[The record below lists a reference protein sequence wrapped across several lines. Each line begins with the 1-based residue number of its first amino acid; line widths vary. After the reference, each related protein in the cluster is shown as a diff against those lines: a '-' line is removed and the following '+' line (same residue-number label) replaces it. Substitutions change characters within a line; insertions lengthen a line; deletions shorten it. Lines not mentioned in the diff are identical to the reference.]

1 MNNLSV
7 LVFGASGFI
16 ATYLVDDLVTQG
28 YTVVASDINDQ
39 GAEYYAKKGVH
50 YAHVDIT
57 RQESFAAL
65 DGQFDIVINLAA
77 CQPAN
82 VSTERYDPKDYIN
95 VNVIGTLNIL
105 EFCRKTNARKLI
117 HASSHRN
124 TEGLWAPQ
132 KAISEAAGRSLKY
145 SGEYAMF
152 SISETAAQDCIFHYH
167 AQYGLNGI
175 VFRLPPVYG
184 YGPHTEIYKDGKP
197 IVTGFQIFVE
207 NAKACRPLEVWG
219 DWNVGR
225 DIIYV
230 KDVTAAFISAI
241 KANTAN
247 GLYNIT
253 SGRYLTLKEQAE
265 TIAELFWG
273 SEAPPV
279 IINVPEKSNGI
290 DAFLYDNERA
300 QIDLKWKPKYT
311 FRDMLLDY
319 RRESESGR
327 YSHLIEKRKKMLGI

>member
-16 ATYLVDDLVTQG
+16 GTYLVDDLLSQG
-28 YTVVASDINDQ
+28 YAVVASDINDL
-39 GAEYYAKKGVH
+39 GAEYYGKKGVR
-50 YAHVDIT
+50 YARVDIT
-57 RQESFAAL
+57 KQESFGTL
-65 DGQFDIVINLAA
+65 NERFDIVINLAA

-105 EFCRKTNARKLI
+105 EFCRRTNTSKFI
-117 HASSHRN
+117 YASSHRN
-124 TEGLWAPQ
+124 TEGLWEPR
-132 KAISEAAGRSLKY
+132 KAISETAGRSLKY

-152 SISETAAQDCIFHYH
+152 SISESAAQDCVFHYR

-197 IVTGFQIFVE
+197 IVTGFQVFIE

-219 DWNVGR
+219 DWNIGR

-230 KDVTAAFISAI
+230 KDVASAFIKAI
-241 KANTAN
+241 EADAAN

-253 SGRYLTLKEQAE
+253 SGKYLTLKEQAE

-279 IINVPEKSNGI
+279 IINVPEKTNGI
-290 DAFLYDNERA
+290 DAFLYSNERA
-300 QIDLKWKPKYT
+300 RIDLKWAPQYT

-319 RRESESGR
+319 KRESESGR
-327 YSHLIEKRKKMLGI
+327 YSHLIEKRKKMLGT